1 MSSSSSI
8 SSTRSCHWHAWAVVR
23 EEEVMVKGTTW
34 SRDKV
39 NFAVIPI
46 SVVWETFS
54 TFVQKVGVVCPT
66 HACPNIRYQQKCIVL
81 MQVLGFIVFKSINST

>member
-1 MSSSSSI
+1 MSSSSSSI

-39 NFAVIPI
+39 NFAVIPLQL
-46 SVVWETFS
+46 F
-54 TFVQKVGVVCPT
+54 G
-66 HACPNIRYQQKCIVL
+66 KCLAPLHRKWV
-81 MQVLGFIVFKSINST
+81 